1 MRRSK
6 DSGDTSRRATPVRR
20 EDHRQKHKK
29 FDNSG
34 ILKTLGAV
42 KHVGFS
48 RVMHREIEHGRN
60 DVRAARSSEAYVCEF
75 AQENET
81 LTPKNTI
88 LWQKLLKPLRLGLVR
103 SVTDWIVT

>member
-34 ILKTLGAV
+34 ILKMLGGV

-60 DVRAARSSEAYVCEF
+60 DVRAAKSSEAYVCEF
-75 AQENET
+75 VQENET
-81 LTPKNTI
+81 LTPENTI
-88 LWQKLLKPLRLGLVR
+88 LWQKFTGTAETWPGRP
-103 SVTDWIVT
+103 VTDWTVT